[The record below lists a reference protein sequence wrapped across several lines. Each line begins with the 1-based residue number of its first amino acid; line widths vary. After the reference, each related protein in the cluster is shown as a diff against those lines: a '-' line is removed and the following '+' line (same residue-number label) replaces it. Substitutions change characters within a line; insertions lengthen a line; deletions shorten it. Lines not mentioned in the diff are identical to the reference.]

1 MTEPVHAPDSKS
13 ASDAA
18 AVSGLAEEIEVAI
31 LRLAAA
37 CPPGRTLAPMDV
49 AQAVA
54 PGENWQH
61 VLPEIRRSAVR
72 MAQEGRLL
80 IYRKGK
86 PVDPAELRGVYRL
99 GLPKSD

>member
-1 MTEPVHAPDSKS
+1 MTESVHAPDSKS
-13 ASDAA
+13 ASA

-31 LRLAAA
+31 LRLAAT

-61 VLPEIRRSAVR
+61 VLPEVRRSALR

-86 PVDPAELRGVYRL
+86 PIDPTELRGVYRL
-99 GLPKSD
+99 GLPRND

>member
-1 MTEPVHAPDSKS
+1 MDTPDSPTPSTADS
-13 ASDAA
+13 AN
-18 AVSGLAEEIEVAI
+18 VEQAI
-31 LRLAAA
+31 LQLAAA

-61 VLPEIRRSAVR
+61 VLPEVRRVAVA
-72 MAQEGRLL
+72 MAQAGRLL

-86 PVDPAELRGVYRL
+86 VIDPAQFRGVYRL
-99 GLPKSD
+99 GLPRND